1 MRQLTLT
8 QEEFDFLS
16 NILDQYDYTD
26 EDFDLYNKLD
36 YKLYKTRPQSY
47 QDKLTTIGG
56 IN

>member
-1 MRQLTLT
+1 MFNLSLTK
-8 QEEFDFLS
+8 EEFDFLS

-26 EDFDLYNKLD
+26 DDFDLYNKLD

-56 IN
+56 

>member
-16 NILDQYDYTD
+16 NILDRYDYTD

-56 IN
+56 TK

>member
-1 MRQLTLT
+1 MNKLLLTDDEL
-8 QEEFDFLS
+8 DFLS

-47 QDKLTTIGG
+47 QDKVTTIGG
-56 IN
+56 N